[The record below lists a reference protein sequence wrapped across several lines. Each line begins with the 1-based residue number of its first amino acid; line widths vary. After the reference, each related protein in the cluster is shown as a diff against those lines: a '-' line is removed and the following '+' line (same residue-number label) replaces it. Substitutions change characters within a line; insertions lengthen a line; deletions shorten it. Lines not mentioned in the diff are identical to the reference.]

1 MHISGLFL
9 PFQSGRAHMDFHYIR
24 LCEHALDLR
33 KRFRAEDLVF
43 PLNGAHDG
51 HCAPDLSVHPQRKGH
66 GQAAAEPFLI
76 VHGVADAADQLQVF
90 PELFLTGNGCA
101 RVLDE
106 LQTGQILRKLLLRQR
121 GQQEFSRRGAV
132 VLPLGVK
139 KGVVIGDVLCLK
151 ILVQGDRTEP

>member
-1 MHISGLFL
+1 MLDLFCL
-9 PFQSGRAHMDFHYIR
+9 AFGVHFQAYFRAVSAFPERTRPYGFSYIR

-90 PELFLTGNGCA
+90 PELFLAGNGCA
-101 RVLDE
+101 RILDE
-106 LQTGQILRKLLLRQR
+106 LQTGQIL
-121 GQQEFSRRGAV
+121 
-132 VLPLGVK
+132 
-139 KGVVIGDVLCLK
+139 
-151 ILVQGDRTEP
+151 